1 MCVAYKRFTQEEY
14 EDVDKLL
21 KRAQLALQDREKK
34 LAETY
39 EQIEQNLILLGA
51 TAVEDRFSL
60 VLIMLFVNNCK

>member
-1 MCVAYKRFTQEEY
+1 M
-14 EDVDKLL
+14 DKLL
-21 KRAQLALQDREKK
+21 KRAQLALQEREKM

-60 VLIMLFVNNCK
+60 MLIMFYLHNSK